1 MEINIPIN
9 PGRVLFGLSR
19 IGYTPSS
26 AICDIID
33 NSIMAKANNIYI
45 HIERDNERYAD
56 NRRGN
61 VKEYLIID
69 DGNGMD
75 EKTMLRALELGSPE
89 EFYNNSTL
97 SKFGLGLKSATFS
110 QGDELELISGQNG
123 VFNKFI
129 VSLTKVQ
136 EQGRYFAS
144 KVELNQNDLG
154 IIAKFISK
162 GYGTIVKI
170 GKVRKEGHPSIKHT
184 IDELKKKIG
193 VIY

>member
-56 NRRGN
+56 NRKGN

-69 DGNGMD
+69 DGNGCLLY
-75 EKTMLRALELGSPE
+75 TSR
-89 EFYNNSTL
+89 
-97 SKFGLGLKSATFS
+97 
-110 QGDELELISGQNG
+110 
-123 VFNKFI
+123 
-129 VSLTKVQ
+129 
-136 EQGRYFAS
+136 R
-144 KVELNQNDLG
+144 
-154 IIAKFISK
+154 
-162 GYGTIVKI
+162 
-170 GKVRKEGHPSIKHT
+170 
-184 IDELKKKIG
+184 
-193 VIY
+193 